1 LTHRDFFALTLFLLI
16 LFVSNVIVIL
26 RYISITDAISEL
38 CDEKQFIYEKLED

>member
-1 LTHRDFFALTLFLLI
+1 LTHRDFLPLFLLI

-26 RYISITDAISEL
+26 RYISITAISEL